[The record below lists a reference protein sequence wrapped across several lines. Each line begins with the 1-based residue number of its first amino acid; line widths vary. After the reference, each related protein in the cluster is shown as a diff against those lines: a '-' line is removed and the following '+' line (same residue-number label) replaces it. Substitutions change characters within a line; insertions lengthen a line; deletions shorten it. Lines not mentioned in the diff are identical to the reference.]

1 MSTALSNSQ
10 VQQTP
15 RDLLKQPGD
24 DVQLN
29 CSHKIPSYN
38 TILWYKQLKGDPA
51 LKLIGYVYYKN
62 PTLEM
67 SGQNFNLTGNGEN
80 DAFLHVDKLKPVDS
94 AVYFCAA
101 SYAQCCFSPL
111 PSTKTHTVQRL
122 KHYQRSVIISHCTTN
137 SEEQE

>member
-10 VQQTP
+10 VHQAP
-15 RDLLKQPGD
+15 RDLLTQPGD

-29 CSHKIPSYN
+29 CSHKIPSYD
-38 TILWYKQLKGDPA
+38 TILWYQQLKGDPA
-51 LKLIGYVYYKN
+51 LKLIGYVFYKN

-80 DAFLHVDKLKPVDS
+80 DAFFHVDKLKPVDS

-101 SYAQCCFSPL
+101 SYAQC
-111 PSTKTHTVQRL
+111 
-122 KHYQRSVIISHCTTN
+122 
-137 SEEQE
+137 